1 MGSESRYFVQLRFRG
16 GWVTVAVAT
25 TRQSAATYAGAAFFN
40 ARDESRRQAVEVR
53 IVSEEQLR
61 GARGAKAVDE
71 ALAAIA
77 QQGQP
82 ST

>member
-1 MGSESRYFVQLRFRG
+1 LGSERHFVQLRFRE
-16 GWVTVAVAT
+16 GWVTVAVAE

-61 GARGAKAVDE
+61 GTRGTKAVDE

-77 QQGQP
+77 ERGQP
-82 ST
+82 GT